1 MPPKLTNLG
10 KNHMLTL
17 IDGNSLLF
25 RAYYGVH
32 SRLTRADGTPTG
44 AVYGFFNMI
53 LPILAS
59 AKPDDAFICVFDASR
74 ITFRQDIYP
83 DYKMNRTAT
92 PADLIAQGQMIQSGL
107 MSLGMPVLCVPGV
120 EADDVIA
127 TLARQNCTTT
137 NATRIITSDK
147 DLMQLVSDCVFLY
160 DGMKNREI
168 RTDAVLEKF
177 GVKPHQVID
186 VQSLMGDSS
195 DNVPGVPGI
204 GPKKAAELINQFGS
218 LDNLY
223 ANLDAVQNER
233 IRGLLRDNREMAYI
247 SKQLVTLKTDVDL
260 SGLTIMPFR
269 FNTPGALEFIRTNV
283 ESNSLI
289 AKIEKLFPVEQNSP
303 AATEFSFPGNACD
316 VPDASPAPAPAKK
329 REIKCETITTI
340 SALEQ
345 YLGRVDKILAIDT
358 ETTGLN
364 HISDKI
370 VGISL
375 AIDDTHG
382 AYIPIRHH
390 SGTPDL
396 LDGYNIAPNQ
406 IPIETVREKLWPILT
421 NPDIIKIGHNLK
433 YDLHIMANEGWDTTQ
448 IHPIDDTMLLS
459 YILHGTRHGHGLD
472 ELALMY
478 LGHENIKFS
487 SLFPPKTRDAD
498 MRFDGLAIEN
508 ACLYAAEDACI
519 CRALYDLMR
528 PELNA
533 NNKLRELY
541 ETCDLPLMPILMQME
556 RAGVLADRAKLQHL
570 SAIFHEQ
577 LQKLQSEIWTLAG
590 HEFNIAS
597 PKQLGCV
604 LFDELNLPANKKRS
618 TDADALNDLI
628 DAHEIIE
635 KILNWRSIAKLAGT
649 YADALPRQ
657 IASDGRIHTTYLQTS
672 TNTGRLSSRDPNLQ
686 NIPIKTELGEE
697 IRKCFIAAPHHTLIS
712 VDYSQIQLRLLAD
725 MANVHT
731 FKETFNNNVDIHE
744 QTARKIFNIPAPQ
757 PVPRDMRRAAKTV
770 NFSIIYGISSF
781 GLASQLGVSRGD
793 AQNIINT
800 YMAGLPEIRE
810 YIDKTK
816 EFALANACVY
826 TPWGR
831 RIELPD
837 VKNPRMRA
845 YAMRAAINAP
855 IQGFEADLMRRA
867 MVEIEKNIMRPNA
880 DKIRMIMQVHDEIVF
895 ECKSEFAD
903 EFAHKIK
910 SAMENIT
917 QLSIPLVAEFTIGTT
932 WGK

>member
-1 MPPKLTNLG
+1 
-10 KNHMLTL
+10 MLTL

-329 REIKCETITTI
+329 RKIKCETITTI

-396 LDGYNIAPNQ
+396 LDGDNIAPNQ

-421 NPDIIKIGHNLK
+421 NPNIIKIGHNLK

-556 RAGVLADRAKLQHL
+556 RAGVLADREKLQHL

-731 FKETFNNNVDIHE
+731 FKETFNNNADIHE
-744 QTARKIFNIPAPQ
+744 QTARKIFNIPTDQ
-757 PVPRDMRRAAKTV
+757 PVPRDLRRAAKTV

-831 RIELPD
+831 HIELPD

-867 MVEIEKNIMRPNA
+867 MVEIDKNIMHPNA